1 MMIQLNLTTIVITI
15 TIQLSR
21 MGLLVKTCPI
31 QIDFYKIIEVGLLIG
46 LLFIITWLVVWNMKF
61 IFPFSWECH
70 HPN

>member
-21 MGLLVKTCPI
+21 MGLLVKTCSI

-61 IFPFSWECH
+61 MFPFS
-70 HPN
+70 